1 MVRLSLLFL
10 PLLLI
15 QVRSGAPQEEG
26 DPSGG
31 ADDRA
36 SVHTSADPF
45 EAPGPTPATLTAM
58 RANPSSWLGRR
69 ARVVVQLR
77 GEAPRW
83 NPYLTR
89 FGPADYVRYEAWCD
103 EVHLWER
110 DAFGDPAPYLFAP
123 RDSVAELG
131 LRAAQPH
138 ERYEM
143 VVAVRE
149 TFLGEPWIE
158 VERVRRLPHMVAE
171 GAILHAVRALELH
184 AEGRCDLA
192 LEQFGRAGA
201 ASLPEHAREELDRL
215 RAGCADGHG
224 AR

>member
-15 QVRSGAPQEEG
+15 PARSAASPGEG
-26 DPSGG
+26 DPPGG

-36 SVHTSADPF
+36 SVQTSADPF
-45 EAPGPTPATLTAM
+45 EAPGLTPATLTAM

-69 ARVVVQLR
+69 ARVVLQLR

-89 FGPADYVRYEAWCD
+89 FGPADYVRFEAWCD
-103 EVHLWER
+103 RVHLWDR
-110 DAFGDPAPYLFAP
+110 GAYDDPAPYLFAP
-123 RDSVAELG
+123 RGSVAELG
-131 LRAAQPH
+131 LRSAQPH
-138 ERYEM
+138 ERYEA
-143 VVAVRE
+143 VVVVRE
-149 TFLGEPWIE
+149 TFLGEPWVE
-158 VERVRRLPHMVAE
+158 VERVRRQPEMVTE
-171 GAILHAVRALELH
+171 GTILHAVRALELH

-201 ASLPEHAREELDRL
+201 ASLPAHAREELDRL
-215 RAGCADGHG
+215 ETACATGH
-224 AR
+224 RPR